1 MAQQG
6 SIFCFVIIIFIYV
19 YKMNKLDQK
28 YGVGEVQGRSAPD
41 NKNFHNKGS
50 KE

>member
-1 MAQQG
+1 MNNLQKIEYI
-6 SIFCFVIIIFIYV
+6 SDWIKNYV

-41 NKNFHNKGS
+41 NKNFHNKSS